1 MGRWA
6 RGGTEGTYLNMH
18 RRFPSDMKSDLGES
32 LHILKSRRF
41 VCPKG
46 MCSGI
51 YHKLSILLITSLR
64 TRQSPRKVRKRR
76 RTYNA
81 VGNGNPALYNV
92 RNIPLV
98 MFPFQAEPR
107 MGVGP
112 EISFPSLFKWRK
124 IARKTSIIPDHIE

>member
-1 MGRWA
+1 V
-6 RGGTEGTYLNMH
+6 
-18 RRFPSDMKSDLGES
+18 KSNLGES

-46 MCSGI
+46 MRSGI
-51 YHKLSILLITSLR
+51 YHELSLLICHVFKTEGIVLR
-64 TRQSPRKVRKRR
+64 IAENR

-81 VGNGNPALYNV
+81 LGNDNPALCNV
-92 RNIPLV
+92 RNIPEV
-98 MFPFQAEPR
+98 TFPFQAEPR

-124 IARKTSIIPDHIE
+124 IARKISRGAGQIE